1 MGSQR
6 WLVVLLTLLLLSL
19 TLASDAQ
26 QADKPSRQQAHHAN
40 PEQLAILKPQ
50 DHRGVANGAGPAHN
64 PGATAAPSRDDVRAP
79 RGSYKTAFHKCKADG
94 GPEERCGWYAPAVKA
109 QARRELSMGVVIPAV
124 FGAAGVFAWGLL

>member
-1 MGSQR
+1 M
-6 WLVVLLTLLLLSL
+6 LLTLMLLSL
-19 TLASDAQ
+19 TLASDALR
-26 QADKPSRQQAHHAN
+26 ADTPTRQQAHHAN

-50 DHRGVANGAGPAHN
+50 DHGGVADGAGPAHN
-64 PGATAAPSRDDVRAP
+64 PGATAGPSGGGDDVRAP

-94 GPEERCGWYAPAVKA
+94 GREERCGWYAPAVKA